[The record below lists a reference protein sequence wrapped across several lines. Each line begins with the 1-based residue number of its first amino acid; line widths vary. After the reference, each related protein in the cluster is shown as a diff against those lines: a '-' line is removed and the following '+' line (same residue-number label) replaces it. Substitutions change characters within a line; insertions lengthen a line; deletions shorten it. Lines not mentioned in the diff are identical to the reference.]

1 MELGLKI
8 VCLFLVFLI
17 LFYSDFVARFS
28 LLVLICFWVA
38 WDHVF
43 EGGEGLFIACLVV
56 TRIVDLSIED
66 LVQRLRSHHRG
77 LKLETV
83 SFPLID
89 A

>member
-28 LLVLICFWVA
+28 LLVLIYFCVA

-43 EGGEGLFIACLVV
+43 ESGGGSFFARLVV
-56 TRIVDLSIED
+56 TQIVDISIED
-66 LVQRLRSHHRG
+66 LVHKLWAHHRD
-77 LKLETV
+77 
-83 SFPLID
+83 F
-89 A
+89 